1 MTGAPDLL
9 TDPPQA
15 VRNCPMDVLSDVLRV
30 VRLSG
35 GVFLDAEFTAPWCV
49 TSQIAPGDCEPYFP
63 APRHIISYH
72 LIVDGDLKLHVEGEP
87 PREVSAGQIVLLPRN
102 DPHLLGSF
110 LGAKPINSHTLIQP
124 PAGRGLARIV
134 HGGGGEATRIVCGFL
149 GSDTPF
155 NPLLATLP
163 KVMMLDVRA
172 APSGTWMES
181 SFQFAARE
189 AASGDI
195 GSATMLARL
204 SELLFVEA
212 VRRYVAE
219 LRTEQRGWLAGLRD
233 PIVGRALTLLHSRP
247 REPWTAEQLA
257 QQVGLSRSAF
267 AERFTSLI
275 GQPPMQYLTLW
286 RMQLATQRLRETTA
300 PIARIAA
307 DVGYEAEAAF
317 SRAFKREFGMPPA
330 AWRKQS

>member
-1 MTGAPDLL
+1 
-9 TDPPQA
+9 
-15 VRNCPMDVLSDVLRV
+15 MDVLSDVLRV

-49 TSQIAPGDCEPYFP
+49 TSQIAPSDCEPYFP
-63 APRHIISYH
+63 QPKHIICYH
-72 LIVDGDLKLHVEGEP
+72 LIVEGALKLQVEDQP
-87 PREVSAGQIVLLPRN
+87 PVDVVAGQIVLLPRN

-110 LGAKPINSHTLIQP
+110 LGAQPINTHTLIQP
-124 PAGRGLARIV
+124 PSGRSLARIV
-134 HGGGGEATRIVCGFL
+134 HGGGGESTRIVCGFL
-149 GSDTPF
+149 GCDTPF
-155 NPLLATLP
+155 YPLLATLP
-163 KVMMLDVRA
+163 TVMMLDVRA
-172 APSGTWMES
+172 APSGMWMES

-189 AASGDI
+189 AASGDM
-195 GSATMLARL
+195 GSATMLAKL

-212 VRRYVAE
+212 VRRYVAA

-233 PIVGRALTLLHSRP
+233 PVVGRALTLLHSRH

-257 QQVGLSRSAF
+257 QDVGLSRSAF

-286 RMQLATQRLRETTA
+286 RMQLAAKRLRETTA

-317 SRAFKREFGMPPA
+317 NRAFKREFGMPPA
-330 AWRKQS
+330 AWRKNA